1 MIVID
6 DQKPSHY
13 IVQTRVGRE
22 EEVKE
27 KLIEKTD
34 EFGIIKITSPSLD
47 QKYYSKFFLGY
58 LFVKMQ
64 LDYVRYS
71 NILQIENVY
80 KFLGKYHKHNGDIFY
95 IPQSISEKAMQSIE
109 TFLFLKEK
117 CKKLRF
123 KIGDTVIIKEGHL
136 SNIKGQI
143 IDLNCT
149 SAKIKPKELHKV
161 INVSLTNLTFAI

>member
-1 MIVID
+1 MIITD
-6 DQKPSHY
+6 LKPTHY
-13 IVQTRVGRE
+13 IVQTRIGKE
-22 EEVKE
+22 EEVKD

-34 EFGIIKITSPSLD
+34 EFGIIKIVSPSLD

-64 LDYVRYS
+64 LDYMRYS

-80 KFLGKYHKHNGDIFY
+80 KFLGKYHKNNGNIFY
-95 IPQSISEKAMQSIE
+95 IPQSITEKDMQSIE

-117 CKKLRF
+117 CKRLHF
-123 KIGDTVIIKEGHL
+123 KVGDTVIIKEGHL
-136 SNIKGQI
+136 SNVRGQI
-143 IDLNCT
+143 VDLNCT

-161 INVSLTNLTFAI
+161 INVSLTNLNFAI